1 MSLNDNPAVKQAYE
15 DRTYTAKDGTEWRR
29 GLDGWFTDI
38 FTDLGTDGL
47 MLIRHQDFVDMI
59 EKEHP
64 KP

>member
-15 DRTYTAKDGTEWRR
+15 DRAYTDLQGVDWRR
-29 GLDGWFTDI
+29 GLDGWFADSGDI
-38 FTDLGTDGL
+38 VH
-47 MLIRHQDFVDMI
+47 LIRHEDFVEMI